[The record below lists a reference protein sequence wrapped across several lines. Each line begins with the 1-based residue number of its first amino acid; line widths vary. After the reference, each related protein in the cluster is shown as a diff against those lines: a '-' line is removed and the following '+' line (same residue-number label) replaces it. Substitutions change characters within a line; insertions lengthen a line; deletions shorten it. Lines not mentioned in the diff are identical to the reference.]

1 MQHWPRIL
9 DHARHFFALHIRI
22 MRYIGIGVAGVIFL
36 MVGIQLMY
44 PKDRLLPAVV
54 IGGHDVGGKTVTEA
68 KSELT
73 KAYSDASI
81 KLRMDDKTEAGK
93 YREVGINIEA
103 EQAVQSAAQYSMLRR
118 FIPFS
123 LFVAKQHTIPTNFD
137 SERLRYF
144 AEQIAKKYSVPAVNA
159 SIKVEGET
167 VKLVPSQPSKEYRV
181 DDIVGAIERSTNT
194 LNTTISLA
202 AITSDP
208 PRKDGSVQEALQKAQ
223 KIVGTPMVLTVSNQQ
238 TQVPKE
244 TVASWLTFPEDPKTQ
259 KLTLSVNTDGIR
271 SYVNGL
277 QSKAYKAPGVTTVTV
292 VDGQETGRSGGGNGQ
307 GLDIDGT
314 TAKIAD
320 AISKEQGLNLALST
334 VTIPPKVVYQRSYTG
349 SQAGLSALVSDLGSS
364 SFSIAVAEV
373 GGKARTASAGGGR
386 QYEAA
391 STYKLYV
398 AYAVIKRVE
407 SGAMSWSDQIAS
419 GKDASACF
427 EAMIVVSDNPCAKAF
442 GDKIGWGTIDDMM
455 REVGLASTSL
465 NRGFY
470 TTANDLSLYLQ
481 KLANGTL
488 MSADGTNRLLDC
500 MKRQVYRSGI
510 PAGTKVTVA
519 DKVGFIGAYLHDAG
533 IVYSASGTYVM
544 VFMTSGSSW
553 SAIANASSQIHGL
566 LNR

>member
-1 MQHWPRIL
+1 MQHWSRIF
-9 DHARHFFALHIRI
+9 DHARHFFTLHVR
-22 MRYIGIGVAGVIFL
+22 MVRYLGIGVVGVIFL
-36 MVGIQLMY
+36 MVGFQLVY
-44 PKDRLLPAVV
+44 PRDRLLPGVA
-54 IGGHDVGGKTVTEA
+54 IGGHDVGGKTVIAA
-68 KSELT
+68 KSELN
-73 KAYSDASI
+73 KAYHDATL
-81 KLRMDDKTEAGK
+81 KVTMDNKTEQGK
-93 YREVGINIEA
+93 YREIGINIEA
-103 EQAVQSAAQYSMLRR
+103 DKAVEDAAQYSVARR
-118 FIPFS
+118 LIPFS
-123 LFVAKQHTIPTNFD
+123 MFATKQQPIPTSFD
-137 SERLRYF
+137 DERLHYF
-144 AEQIAKKYSVPAVNA
+144 AEQIAKKYSVAAVNA
-159 SIKVEGET
+159 SIKVEGDD
-167 VKLVPSQPSKEYRV
+167 VKLVPAQRSKEYRA
-181 DDIVGAIERSTNT
+181 DDIVQAIERSTNA

-202 AITSDP
+202 AITTDP
-208 PRKDGSVQEALQKAQ
+208 PRKDGSVQEALNKAQ
-223 KIVGTPMVLTVSNQQ
+223 KIVGTPMALTFSGQQ

-259 KLTLSVNTDGIR
+259 KLTMSVNNDAIR

-277 QSKAYKAPGVTTVTV
+277 QSKAYKAPGVTTVTM

-307 GLDIDGT
+307 GLDVDGT
-314 TAKIAD
+314 TTKIAD

-334 VTIPPKVVYQRSYTG
+334 VTIPAKVIYQRSYTG
-349 SQAGLSALVSDLGSS
+349 SQAGLSALVKDLGSG

-373 GGKARTASAGGGR
+373 GGKGRSASSGGGK

-407 SGAMSWSDQIAS
+407 SGAMGWGDQITN

-442 GDKIGWGTIDDMM
+442 GEKIGWGTIDDMM
-455 REVGLASTSL
+455 RDVGLASTSL

-470 TTANDLSLYLQ
+470 TTANDLALYLQ
-481 KLANGTL
+481 KLANGSL
-488 MSADGTNRLLDC
+488 MSTDGSSRLLDC

-510 PAGTKVTVA
+510 PAGTKVPVA